1 MSGSQQ
7 RAAVIRSWYIVG
19 TLSLLYAVS
28 IVDRLIMSISI
39 RPVRDSLGISDFQ
52 ISLTMGLAFTIFYT
66 LCGLPLGALVDRF
79 PRRQVI
85 FLGMLVWSIA
95 ASACGLVTTGAQLF
109 AARMLV
115 GAGEAALSPAAYSM
129 LSDLFPRDRLAGPI
143 SLYTMGGTLGAALA
157 LAVGGPLLQYFS
169 TPGHWALPGLA
180 TLQPWQ
186 LLFVATGLPGLVV
199 ALLVFTFKEPARRAA
214 GPGEGPEPALAPFL
228 QAQWPLL
235 SLLFGGFG
243 IAAMLPYGLA
253 SWVPALMMR
262 NYGLGPAAVG
272 RTYGFIVA
280 LSGVSAHGLNGFV
293 VDWLFRRGHRDAHLK
308 FFMISALVATPVV
321 VGGLLSGRW
330 AWLLVGV
337 TTAQLLLTPFVGYGA
352 AALQIITPARL
363 RGRMSALFLFVIS
376 VFGLGLG
383 PSVVAGLSDFL
394 FRSEGRLDDALATF
408 VALCAG
414 VAAVVL
420 GLAQR
425 RFRFAVATAGQVR
438 GTFARKE
445 SYEIAS
451 H

>member
-186 LLFVATGLPGLVV
+186 LLFVATGLPGLFV
-199 ALLVFTFKEPARRAA
+199 ALLVFTFKEPARRAVA
-214 GPGEGPEPALAPFL
+214 PGGWPACRAVQPGGRAERSLAPFL
-228 QAQWPLL
+228 KTHWRLL
-235 SLLFGGFG
+235 SLLLCGFG
-243 IAAMLPYGLA
+243 SPRCSRMGCLRG
-253 SWVPALMMR
+253 
-262 NYGLGPAAVG
+262 
-272 RTYGFIVA
+272 
-280 LSGVSAHGLNGFV
+280 
-293 VDWLFRRGHRDAHLK
+293 FRR
-308 FFMISALVATPVV
+308 
-321 VGGLLSGRW
+321 
-330 AWLLVGV
+330 
-337 TTAQLLLTPFVGYGA
+337 
-352 AALQIITPARL
+352 
-363 RGRMSALFLFVIS
+363 
-376 VFGLGLG
+376 
-383 PSVVAGLSDFL
+383 
-394 FRSEGRLDDALATF
+394 
-408 VALCAG
+408 
-414 VAAVVL
+414 
-420 GLAQR
+420 
-425 RFRFAVATAGQVR
+425 
-438 GTFARKE
+438 
-445 SYEIAS
+445 
-451 H
+451 